1 MLALF
6 LTACKQET
14 SPIATAPPLTPPA
27 AVSTPTEAGSAQT
40 QAALSATKLPAQA
53 DAAPTPPASSLAAAP
68 SPTVPAEVVART
80 SERVDELT
88 ARLLRPRRINVD
100 VLWGGFVTSRAFGIG
115 TDWVPDLDAPAKML
129 EMWHP
134 GNACYAIVESEVDQL
149 ESDNRLRPVEFT
161 LYFDYISAQL
171 SPCLDEQLP
180 QVDAEQFFSNSD
192 ADRADRVSTWFDS
205 IWELSDSEAL
215 TSYDHCRDVFYA
227 HLSTAKSAT
236 DALGL
241 EPAWSTAMVEFS
253 GCRRQAIRDD
263 LPFLEL
269 RETQLLAF
277 ELNDRYPWSRCRP
290 LRPGTW
296 SPWR

>member
-1 MLALF
+1 MAGPLPHVVRISHKCIWRLTIAACMPALF

-14 SPIATAPPLTPPA
+14 SPIATAPPLTPTA
-27 AVSTPTEAGSAQT
+27 AVSTPTESGSAQT
-40 QAALSATKLPAQA
+40 QAALPATKLPAQA
-53 DAAPTPPASSLAAAP
+53 DAAPTPPAASLSAAP

-180 QVDAEQFFSNSD
+180 QVDAEQFFSIPTLTGPIGSPPD
-192 ADRADRVSTWFDS
+192 ST
-205 IWELSDSEAL
+205 
-215 TSYDHCRDVFYA
+215 VFG
-227 HLSTAKSAT
+227 SCPTPK
-236 DALGL
+236 
-241 EPAWSTAMVEFS
+241 
-253 GCRRQAIRDD
+253 R
-263 LPFLEL
+263 
-269 RETQLLAF
+269 
-277 ELNDRYPWSRCRP
+277 
-290 LRPGTW
+290 
-296 SPWR
+296 